1 MNQESQA
8 SIGELFN
15 FIFRGLL
22 VALPIALLAA
32 AAAFLLSQQLD
43 PVYEASTTLLA
54 AEPNTS
60 GSNAILTPPPIEA
73 SAYATVVISNP
84 VLTDAFA
91 QLGQTN
97 PSGRDLTALRKN
109 LSVSI
114 DGGRNDVSSLIYLT
128 AAAPSAENAAAYSD
142 AVSRALVQWD
152 RARASANIDQHINT
166 LEGQIEALDESI
178 ESLRLMGDVGNQNE
192 IESRTSLRAQQQ
204 EELFYARALR
214 NSTAGLLSVV
224 EPAVVPP
231 NPAAP
236 QPVRNAALAAVLS
249 IFLVYGVLLLRNAL
263 DSRLRRVEDVA
274 AVGLPILA
282 EVPKVSKSRRLSPEA
297 MSFLRTN
304 LLFAAQEGPR
314 VFLVSSAQQAE
325 GKSSVALNL
334 AESFARN
341 GLPHAPRGRR
351 HAQARR
357 RRRIPH
363 RRERA
368 QTAPGLLKKSH
379 SRYRRTKTTQIAISQ
394 TQNLDVVPTFEATSA
409 APELLSSGM
418 RACLERW
425 RERYDVIVI
434 DSAPLLPV
442 ADSLTI
448 APFCTGTVLV
458 ASLSGTDR
466 RSLQVAA
473 ERLQNIGVR
482 VLGAVVTQVGRA
494 SVQSYAYGYGET
506 QQPRHKPGI
515 SLGPTR
521 KQDVR

>member
-341 GLPHAPRGRR
+341 DYRTLLVDADMRKPVVADEYHIAASGRK
-351 HAQARR
+351 QL
-357 RRRIPH
+357 
-363 RRERA
+363 
-368 QTAPGLLKKSH
+368 QDFLKNP
-379 SRYRRTKTTQIAISQ
+379 TLDIGDETTQIAISQ

>member
-15 FIFRGLL
+15 FVFRGLL

-60 GSNAILTPPPIEA
+60 GSDAILTPPPIEA
-73 SAYATVVISNP
+73 SAYATVVLSNP

-91 QLGQTN
+91 QLGQTS
-97 PSGRDLTALRKN
+97 PSGSDLTALRKS
-109 LSVSI
+109 LAVSI
-114 DGGRNDVSSLIYLT
+114 EGGRNDVSSLIYLT

-152 RARASANIDQHINT
+152 RTRASANIDQHINT

-192 IESRTSLRAQQQ
+192 IESRMSLRAQQQ

-224 EPAVVPP
+224 EPAVAPP

-236 QPVRNAALAAVLS
+236 QPARNAALAAVLS

-274 AVGLPILA
+274 ALGLPILA

-314 VFLVSSAQQAE
+314 VFLVSSAGEAE

-341 GLPHAPRGRR
+341 DYRTLLVDADLRKPVVANEYHIAVSGRK
-351 HAQARR
+351 QLQDFLQNPTLD
-357 RRRIPH
+357 ISD
-363 RRERA
+363 E
-368 QTAPGLLKKSH
+368 
-379 SRYRRTKTTQIAISQ
+379 TTQIAISQ
-394 TQNLDVVPTFEATSA
+394 TQNLEVIPTFEATSA

-425 RERYDVIVI
+425 RERFDVIII

-442 ADSLTI
+442 ADSLSV

-466 RSLQVAA
+466 RSLQVAT

-482 VLGAVVTQVGRA
+482 VMGAVVTQVGRTN
-494 SVQSYAYGYGET
+494 VQSYAYGYGET
-506 QQPRHKPGI
+506 QQPRHKSSI